1 MADVVLLHGSWLGG
15 WMWADVEALLTAE
28 GLTVAAPTLSSSD
41 LDNHVREVGRLLGS
55 AGGTVLVGHSYSG
68 MVATATA
75 AAHPDLIRK
84 VIYLDAYVPRGG
96 QCAFDVLPSIR
107 AAFEAN
113 LDGDGNV
120 LPLPLSAFG
129 VTDQR
134 IAAPIE
140 SRLRPWPLVTHE
152 QTSPGLPDR
161 IDRVYLQCAQ
171 APFFSEL
178 ANELDSQGW
187 PVERLNL
194 LHLCP
199 ITHPAETAAAL
210 RPHISA

>member
-1 MADVVLLHGSWLGG
+1 
-15 WMWADVEALLTAE
+15 
-28 GLTVAAPTLSSSD
+28 
-41 LDNHVREVGRLLGS
+41 
-55 AGGTVLVGHSYSG
+55 

>member
-15 WMWADVEALLTAE
+15 WMWADVEALLTAD
-28 GLTVAAPTLSSSD
+28 GHTVAAPTLSSSD
-41 LDNHVREVGRLLGS
+41 LDNHVREVGGLLGS

-113 LDGDGNV
+113 VDGDGSV

-129 VTDQR
+129 VTDRR
-134 IAAPIE
+134 IAAAIE

-161 IDRVYLQCAQ
+161 VDRVYLQCAQ

-178 ANELDSQGW
+178 ANELEGQGW
-187 PVERLNL
+187 PVERLDL

>member
-15 WMWADVEALLTAE
+15 WMWADVEALLTAD
-28 GLTVAAPTLSSSD
+28 GHTVVAPTLSSSD
-41 LDNHVREVGRLLGS
+41 LDAHMREVGRLLSG

-96 QCAFDVLPSIR
+96 QCAFDVLPGIR

-161 IDRVYLQCAQ
+161 VDRVYLQCAQ
-171 APFFSEL
+171 GPFFSEL
-178 ANELDSQGW
+178 ANELESQGW
-187 PVERLNL
+187 PVERLDL